1 MSVNLRRKHK
11 AMERA
16 LRKRFGSLP
25 PHFKF
30 KVHSSFQDTFDSIVL
45 PAGYTK
51 PTQSELE
58 TQYNSEITEEESR
71 PFREIKG
78 DTRITDDLEV
88 GTANLYV
95 DVSTSRV
102 GIGMTDPSYTLDVN
116 GTANITTVRTGP
128 LSRTSYSAGEVIEE
142 LHAVC
147 NKTSLHGRCTIQ
159 NVTTN
164 QNSTDSYQ
172 TLSGSLITGYTPP
185 EGTKMIVYEC
195 TYQMSRKDSHSISN
209 LKIFFRIGSGSWIEV
224 TKARSANSGQQ
235 RDNKIIQRWVF
246 EVGAASADN
255 SLGIMTQSRPELSFQ
270 IQHRR
275 HNSSHD
281 YILHKTEYWDNTGTD
296 QYSQPMI
303 MIKALA

>member
-11 AMERA
+11 AFERA

-51 PTQSELE
+51 PAQADLE
-58 TQYNSEITEEESR
+58 TEYDNEITEEETR

-78 DTRITDDLEV
+78 NTHIEEDLEV
-88 GTANLYV
+88 GTAALYV
-95 DVSTSRV
+95 DASTSRV
-102 GIGMTDPSYTLDVN
+102 GIGKTDPAYILDVN
-116 GTANITTVRTGP
+116 GIANIATVRTGP
-128 LSRTSYSAGEVIEE
+128 LSRSSYNPGEVIEE

-159 NVTTN
+159 NVTTY
-164 QNSTDSYQ
+164 QNSSSSYQ
-172 TLSGSLITGYTPP
+172 DIPGSVVTGYTPP

-195 TYQMSRKDSHSISN
+195 TYQMSRKDSHTISN
-209 LKIFFRIGSGSWIEV
+209 LKLFFKIGSGSWIEV
-224 TKARSANSGQQ
+224 TKARSANSGTH
-235 RDNKIIQRWVF
+235 RDNKYTSRWVF
-246 EVGAASADN
+246 EVGAASNDN
-255 SLGIMTQSRPELSFQ
+255 SLGIRTESRPSLSFKW
-270 IQHRR
+270 QHRN

-281 YILHKTEYWDNTGTD
+281 YILHRTEYWEGGGTD
-296 QYSQPMI
+296 QHSQPMI
-303 MIKALA
+303 MIKAIA